1 MIKIDPTK
9 LAWEKMAG
17 LIPAIV
23 QHAESGDVL
32 MLGYMNEE
40 ALKITQQTQELTFF
54 SRSRNELWRKGANS
68 GNTMTVQAISTDCD
82 GDSLLIQVLP
92 QGPACHLGFKTCFQ
106 PSINTKISFLSE
118 LNNIIKNRAN
128 HLNQSSYTAQLLQS
142 GLARCAQK
150 VGEEATEVVI
160 AAMKKDK
167 EELINESAD
176 LIYHLLV
183 LLVSCEVDFYQLI
196 DCLRQ
201 RHTKLTENK

>member
-1 MIKIDPTK
+1 MNEIDATK
-9 LAWEKMAG
+9 LAWEKMSN
-17 LIPAIV
+17 LIPAII

-32 MLGYMNEE
+32 MLGYMNKE
-40 ALKITQQTQELTFF
+40 ALEITQRTQELTLF
-54 SRSRNELWRKGANS
+54 SRSRNELWRKGATS

-106 PSINTKISFLSE
+106 PSINTKLSFLSD
-118 LNNIIKNRAN
+118 LNNIIKSRAN
-128 HLNQSSYTAQLLQS
+128 NLNQPSYTTQLLQS

-160 AAMKKDK
+160 AAMKNDK

-183 LLVSCEVDFYQLI
+183 LLTACESNFYTVVN
-196 DCLRQ
+196 CLQ
-201 RHTKLTENK
+201 RRHQVKNN